1 MPPRT
6 TEHPF
11 FRAGWFMVGFTGV
24 LQFFSFGVGYY
35 TFGVFLKP
43 LVEGLQTD
51 RFSVSLTLSIQ
62 MTLMALIGPKVGK
75 LLAEKSL
82 RLLLCTGVLSISVG
96 LVICSYATHLWFLY
110 LGFGFFVAIGMV
122 LTSTLPSSMLLAN
135 WFVRK
140 RGSAMGISQ
149 FGITISGT
157 VLVPITAWI
166 IVNFDWRAAFLTFAI
181 VTPAILL
188 PLIWKFAVRQ
198 PEDIGLYPDGDREP
212 QKYPSDDSET
222 APSLRTILRIR
233 DIWLIAFIAGP
244 TFMAIASV
252 VLVLPSHATD
262 LGIGTLEA
270 SSIVAITTL
279 MGAFAKPLLGIL
291 ADHLNKRLVV
301 CVAIILQII
310 GVLILLSANSFLSL
324 SIAGAV
330 FGLGYGGM
338 APLQS
343 VLIAERFGKRT
354 FAYMMGAMMP
364 LITPFS
370 LIALPMTTLFFET
383 TGSYLPAFALLL
395 LGYILSLICLLGLRL
410 PAKTKDSSL
419 T

>member
-82 RLLLCTGVLSISVG
+82 RLLLCTGVLSMSVG
-96 LVICSYATHLWFLY
+96 LLICSYATHLWVLY

-198 PEDIGLYPDGDREP
+198 PEDIGLY
-212 QKYPSDDSET
+212 
-222 APSLRTILRIR
+222 
-233 DIWLIAFIAGP
+233 
-244 TFMAIASV
+244 
-252 VLVLPSHATD
+252 
-262 LGIGTLEA
+262 
-270 SSIVAITTL
+270 
-279 MGAFAKPLLGIL
+279 
-291 ADHLNKRLVV
+291 
-301 CVAIILQII
+301 
-310 GVLILLSANSFLSL
+310 
-324 SIAGAV
+324 
-330 FGLGYGGM
+330 
-338 APLQS
+338 
-343 VLIAERFGKRT
+343 
-354 FAYMMGAMMP
+354 
-364 LITPFS
+364 
-370 LIALPMTTLFFET
+370 
-383 TGSYLPAFALLL
+383 
-395 LGYILSLICLLGLRL
+395 LSLIHI
-410 PAKTKDSSL
+410 
-419 T
+419 

>member
-1 MPPRT
+1 
-6 TEHPF
+6 
-11 FRAGWFMVGFTGV
+11 
-24 LQFFSFGVGYY
+24 
-35 TFGVFLKP
+35 
-43 LVEGLQTD
+43 
-51 RFSVSLTLSIQ
+51 

-82 RLLLCTGVLSISVG
+82 RLLLCTGVLSMSVG

-110 LGFGFFVAIGMV
+110 LGFGVFVAIGMG

-135 WFVRK
+135 WVVRK

-212 QKYPSDDSET
+212 QNDPSDDSET

-244 TFMAIASV
+244 PFMAIASV

-324 SIAGAV
+324 SFAGAV

-370 LIALPMTTLFFET
+370 LIARPMTTLFFET
-383 TGSYLPAFALLL
+383 SGSYLPAFALLL